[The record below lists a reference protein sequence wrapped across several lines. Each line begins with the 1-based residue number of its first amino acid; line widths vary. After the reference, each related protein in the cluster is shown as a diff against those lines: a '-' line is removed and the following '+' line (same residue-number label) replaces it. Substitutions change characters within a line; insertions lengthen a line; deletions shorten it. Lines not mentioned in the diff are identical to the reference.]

1 MMTGCLTA
9 EDYFEK
15 AKKFESE
22 DKTEQ
27 ALYCYDEAISLDS
40 GMTKAYEAR
49 ADLFFKTDMY
59 QNALDDYTFLSNIY
73 KDNLY
78 IEKCAICNEF
88 LGRPEESIRLYT
100 KLLLEDVNPEA
111 YKNIYRI
118 AEYAADIKAKINF
131 SDIDYLMKNYV
142 NEEKALKF
150 RDAADEY
157 DLDQR
162 NDFLE
167 LYITLLPKDSKY
179 MYEAHILKAQAEIFR
194 YRICFDKN
202 FRDEI
207 KRTENIT
214 EDELNKK
221 YKYTAKRLSELNLV
235 FAIQKFNEATRYASN
250 LAEVNFLD
258 SEINKIVQSCDYEK

>member
-78 IEKCAICNEF
+78 
-88 LGRPEESIRLYT
+88 
-100 KLLLEDVNPEA
+100 KLFVL
-111 YKNIYRI
+111 
-118 AEYAADIKAKINF
+118 F
-131 SDIDYLMKNYV
+131 
-142 NEEKALKF
+142 F
-150 RDAADEY
+150 
-157 DLDQR
+157 
-162 NDFLE
+162 
-167 LYITLLPKDSKY
+167 
-179 MYEAHILKAQAEIFR
+179 
-194 YRICFDKN
+194 
-202 FRDEI
+202 
-207 KRTENIT
+207 
-214 EDELNKK
+214 
-221 YKYTAKRLSELNLV
+221 
-235 FAIQKFNEATRYASN
+235 
-250 LAEVNFLD
+250 
-258 SEINKIVQSCDYEK
+258 